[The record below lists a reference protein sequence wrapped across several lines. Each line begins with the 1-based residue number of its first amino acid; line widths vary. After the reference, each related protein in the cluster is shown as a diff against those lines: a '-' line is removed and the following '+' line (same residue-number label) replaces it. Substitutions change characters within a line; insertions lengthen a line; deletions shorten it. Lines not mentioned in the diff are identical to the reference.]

1 MSWRTVIVS
10 NRCKLDLKLGYM
22 MLAHPQMDTLFDFSG
37 DGINTLVI
45 EAPSFFRQFLQDI
58 SLQVSGLEGK
68 AVLSQNNM
76 PITFSKFAEV
86 LDSFLSFE
94 ISKKSLV
101 SKLQA
106 RLEAEALNERNYVR
120 TMQLLGEVEQF
131 IQELSFELPC
141 TVACDKISIGGVI
154 RSAGIEILDDYGDDL
169 EHILDYMEL
178 TRELERDKLF
188 VLVNLRSFYRDEEIA
203 PFFRSILDH
212 SLSVLLVDSVSK
224 ALLPLEKRV
233 TVDADLCEF

>member
-1 MSWRTVIVS
+1 M
-10 NRCKLDLKLGYM
+10 
-22 MLAHPQMDTLFDFSG
+22 A
-37 DGINTLVI
+37 TLVI

-131 IQELSFELPC
+131 IQELLSCHAQLP
-141 TVACDKISIGGVI
+141 VI
-154 RSAGIEILDDYGDDL
+154 
-169 EHILDYMEL
+169 
-178 TRELERDKLF
+178 K
-188 VLVNLRSFYRDEEIA
+188 
-203 PFFRSILDH
+203 
-212 SLSVLLVDSVSK
+212 SVSV
-224 ALLPLEKRV
+224 E
-233 TVDADLCEF
+233 

>member
-76 PITFSKFAEV
+76 PIAGFQAAGPAGGGSVERT
-86 LDSFLSFE
+86 
-94 ISKKSLV
+94 
-101 SKLQA
+101 KLCSHNA
-106 RLEAEALNERNYVR
+106 
-120 TMQLLGEVEQF
+120 
-131 IQELSFELPC
+131 
-141 TVACDKISIGGVI
+141 VAGGSGAI
-154 RSAGIEILDDYGDDL
+154 YSGA
-169 EHILDYMEL
+169 
-178 TRELERDKLF
+178 
-188 VLVNLRSFYRDEEIA
+188 
-203 PFFRSILDH
+203 FF
-212 SLSVLLVDSVSK
+212 
-224 ALLPLEKRV
+224 
-233 TVDADLCEF
+233 

>member
-1 MSWRTVIVS
+1 MSWRTAIVS
-10 NRCKLDLKLGYM
+10 NRCKLELKLGYM

-141 TVACDKISIGGVI
+141 TVACDKISIDGVI
-154 RSAGIEILDDYGDDL
+154 RSAGIEILTSKDAKKLYTQCTAAVLRMKDQVMKTATSLQENCGDILADAKEINEQRAAEDDAVVEDAA
-169 EHILDYMEL
+169 
-178 TRELERDKLF
+178 DKAT
-188 VLVNLRSFYRDEEIA
+188 E
-203 PFFRSILDH
+203 
-212 SLSVLLVDSVSK
+212 
-224 ALLPLEKRV
+224 
-233 TVDADLCEF
+233 

>member
-1 MSWRTVIVS
+1 MTFPVTESIHLS
-10 NRCKLDLKLGYM
+10 
-22 MLAHPQMDTLFDFSG
+22 S
-37 DGINTLVI
+37 

-58 SLQVSGLEGK
+58 SLQVSGLEGKK

-86 LDSFLSFE
+86 LDSFLSFFE

-131 IQELSFELPC
+131 IQELSFEF
-141 TVACDKISIGGVI
+141 A
-154 RSAGIEILDDYGDDL
+154 
-169 EHILDYMEL
+169 M
-178 TRELERDKLF
+178 
-188 VLVNLRSFYRDEEIA
+188 
-203 PFFRSILDH
+203 H
-212 SLSVLLVDSVSK
+212 SCL
-224 ALLPLEKRV
+224 
-233 TVDADLCEF
+233 

>member
-1 MSWRTVIVS
+1 
-10 NRCKLDLKLGYM
+10 M

-106 RLEAEALNERNYVR
+106 RLEAEALSRAILYGEPLPIGLSDTMRN
-120 TMQLLGEVEQF
+120 
-131 IQELSFELPC
+131 
-141 TVACDKISIGGVI
+141 
-154 RSAGIEILDDYGDDL
+154 LD
-169 EHILDYMEL
+169 
-178 TRELERDKLF
+178 TLERLYKAAERF
-188 VLVNLRSFYRDEEIA
+188 VLTGAMHLQA
-203 PFFRSILDH
+203 
-212 SLSVLLVDSVSK
+212 
-224 ALLPLEKRV
+224 EK
-233 TVDADLCEF
+233 L